1 MLRENIHLG
10 WSQSPE
16 EENIKYILESRN
28 APGLNLDARSQ
39 KIWLMLML
47 QSVHTS
53 WAEKEEDGKG
63 WNQHASLHLA
73 LICKTSPSNM
83 ICESGATHSVPHL
96 VGESASL
103 GEVLFPRSHGH
114 DYVIGS
120 IHHMLF
126 CSENISPVL
135 KTWRFAKLLLRWPKA
150 AGVPRPFDVTILTTW
165 SQTAQFMYYTQ
176 AIAPTSIHKPT
187 IHGQDI

>member
-1 MLRENIHLG
+1 
-10 WSQSPE
+10 
-16 EENIKYILESRN
+16 
-28 APGLNLDARSQ
+28 
-39 KIWLMLML
+39 MLML

-63 WNQHASLHLA
+63 RNQHASLHLA
-73 LICKTSPSNM
+73 LICKTSPSKM
-83 ICESGATHSVPHL
+83 ICESGATHSVPHP
-96 VGESASL
+96 VAESASL

-120 IHHMLF
+120 IHHMPF

-150 AGVPRPFDVTILTTW
+150 TGVPRPFDVTILTTW
-165 SQTAQFMYYTQ
+165 SQTAQFMYYAQ

-187 IHGQDI
+187 IHGQDTGCFLFFTGTPPKKPKYKKVILR

>member
-1 MLRENIHLG
+1 
-10 WSQSPE
+10 
-16 EENIKYILESRN
+16 
-28 APGLNLDARSQ
+28 
-39 KIWLMLML
+39 MLML

-73 LICKTSPSNM
+73 LICKTSPSKM
-83 ICESGATHSVPHL
+83 ICESGATHSVPHP
-96 VGESASL
+96 VAESASL

-126 CSENISPVL
+126 CSENISPVS
-135 KTWRFAKLLLRWPKA
+135 KT
-150 AGVPRPFDVTILTTW
+150 
-165 SQTAQFMYYTQ
+165 
-176 AIAPTSIHKPT
+176 
-187 IHGQDI
+187 

>member
-1 MLRENIHLG
+1 
-10 WSQSPE
+10 
-16 EENIKYILESRN
+16 
-28 APGLNLDARSQ
+28 
-39 KIWLMLML
+39 MLML

-73 LICKTSPSNM
+73 LICKTSPSKM

-96 VGESASL
+96 VGSKSASL

-126 CSENISPVL
+126 CSENISPVS
-135 KTWRFAKLLLRWPKA
+135 KTWRLAKLLLRWPKA
-150 AGVPRPFDVTILTTW
+150 TGVPRPFDVTILTTW
-165 SQTAQFMYYTQ
+165 SQTAQFMYYAQ

-187 IHGQDI
+187 IHGQDTGCFLFFTGTPPKKPKYKKVILR